1 MRLMRTEQVAKILDV
16 IVVGGG
22 LAGSMAALAVAQA
35 GHSVGIIECGPL
47 RLPDPEAVPGTLQK
61 IKARRAGRTLPPR
74 GYWPVPLLRATRR
87 GRSAR
92 PSPAMLGI
100 GPGGS
105 STIYA
110 AALSRYRRSDFL
122 PLALAGALPRE
133 WPFEYDELRP
143 FYARAEGLLRVAGTP
158 DPLDRD
164 DDAVLRLP
172 PPLGPRDAAL
182 VQTMQEAGLHPYRL
196 HVGIDYRPGCSECL
210 GAVCARGCKA
220 DGNSSAL
227 REAMSCGALLFSEE
241 TVVRL
246 EPETDGLRVISREG
260 GPAASAGADRSR
272 VTRAVILAAGA
283 MNTPLI
289 LARSSALWRDGT
301 TPPLLGRGLM
311 FHISD
316 LFGLRAPRNPPNY
329 GPQTTLAVRDL
340 YDFGEIQSLGS
351 PVGTALIASHLRGAA
366 ARLGFARLGPGLEL
380 LRAPAAVAARFLGE
394 AATFATIQ
402 EDYAY
407 PGNRVWED
415 PGYPGRICF
424 SYEVPRE
431 LRERAVRS
439 RRMLRE
445 RLRHLRPFFLNEPA
459 TPNWGHP
466 MGTCRMGSDPAVSV
480 TDAQGR
486 VWGLPNVVVA
496 DASALPSS
504 GATNPGLTVAA
515 NALRVAEAFAGRLSA
530 GAAEPCQ
537 QHAE

>member
-1 MRLMRTEQVAKILDV
+1 MQAEQVPEILDV
-16 IVVGGG
+16 IVLGGG

-35 GHSVGIIECGPL
+35 GYSVGVIECGPL
-47 RLPDPEAVPGTLQK
+47 RPQDPETASGTLHK
-61 IKARRAGRTLPPR
+61 IKARLAGRTLPR
-74 GYWPVPLLRATRR
+74 QGRWPVPLLRATSR
-87 GRSAR
+87 GRSAT
-92 PSPAMLGI
+92 SMPAVLGI

-105 STIYA
+105 SAVYA
-110 AALSRYRRSDFL
+110 AALSRYRRSDFV
-122 PLALAGALPRE
+122 PLRLAGALPRE

-143 FYARAEGLLRVAGTP
+143 FYARAEGLLRVAGTR
-158 DPLDRD
+158 DPVDPD

-182 VQTMQEAGLHPYRL
+182 VQAMQEAGLHPYRL

-210 GAVCARGCKA
+210 GEVCPRGCKA
-220 DGNSSAL
+220 DGNNSAL
-227 REAMSCGALLFSEE
+227 REAVSRGTLLFADE

-246 EPETDGLRVISREG
+246 EPETDRLRVISREG
-260 GPAASAGADRSR
+260 GPAASAGADRAR
-272 VTRAVILAAGA
+272 VARAVILAAGA

-301 TPPLLGRGLM
+301 PPPLLGRGLM
-311 FHISD
+311 FHITD
-316 LFGLRAPRNPPNY
+316 VLGLRAPGDAPNY
-329 GPQTTLAVRDL
+329 GPQKTLGVRDL
-340 YDFGEIQSLGS
+340 YEFGEVQSMGI
-351 PVGTALIASHLRGAA
+351 PVGTALIASHLRGEA
-366 ARLGFARLGPGLEL
+366 ARLGFSRLGPGLEV
-380 LRAPAAVAARFLGE
+380 LRVPAAVAARFLGK
-394 AATFATIQ
+394 AASFATVQ

-407 PGNRVWED
+407 PDNRVWED
-415 PGYPGRICF
+415 AGHPGRICF

-439 RRMLRE
+439 RRVIRE
-445 RLRHLRPFFLNEPA
+445 RLRHLRPFFLNQLA

-515 NALRVAEAFAGRLSA
+515 NALRVAEALVGRLDE
-530 GAAEPCQ
+530 GAAEPRQ
-537 QHAE
+537 QHAQ